1 MARIAT
7 RIPSGLGAAGIAA
20 IISTAPA
27 QAMELPAPSGCAGST
42 CINTPA
48 KHPTPQPTPWGKIG
62 LGAAGAVALAGARA
76 GAGAA
81 TVSSRNRDQKPAP
94 APHTPVAG

>member
-7 RIPSGLGAAGIAA
+7 RIASGLAAAGIAA
-20 IISTAPA
+20 IMSTAPA
-27 QAMELPAPSGCAGST
+27 QAVVLPAPPGCTGST

-48 KHPTPQPTPWGKIG
+48 NHPTPEPTPWAKIV
-62 LGAAGAVALAGARA
+62 LGAAGGVALA

-81 TVSSRNRDQKPAP
+81 TLSSRNRNQKTVPT
-94 APHTPVAG
+94 PHTPVAG